1 MFSKLDLKSLW
12 KELDEYDNEV
22 EEESKTLQEVW
33 IKIAELKEVNQNDA
47 NLYVSE
53 NSIESLRD
61 DLDSPHCL
69 TSVRFLSRQI
79 GQGRGASIFG
89 S

>member
-47 NLYVSE
+47 NLYVS
-53 NSIESLRD
+53 
-61 DLDSPHCL
+61 
-69 TSVRFLSRQI
+69 
-79 GQGRGASIFG
+79 
-89 S
+89 